1 MLNRRTWL
9 LGSLLAG
16 AVLPALAQPGRIG
29 HLVIVGGAM
38 DLRQDKQILRR
49 FVELSGGTDA
59 RIRVISAASGD
70 PQAAWASFAQAFAD
84 LGVQDC
90 RWVSIPDRLAAD
102 TAAVTEPLLEA
113 DGIFL
118 TGGDQNRLMALL
130 WETRAF
136 GALHTAFHLGG
147 CCLGGT
153 SAGAAVMSRH
163 MLAQGEATRLP
174 EKEAAD
180 LDLGLGFV
188 PGAII
193 DQHFSERGRLGRLLS
208 AVAQRPELV
217 GVGIDEDTALVIEK
231 NTAIDVIGKGAVT
244 VVDGRQMRTNAD
256 LVEPRERLEMLGV
269 HLHLLP
275 AGRRYSAHPRVQLAQ
290 EVPPAL
296 HDVVNL
302 LVRPG
307 PIRS

>member
-1 MLNRRTWL
+1 MLRRRTWL
-9 LGSLLAG
+9 AGLLAG
-16 AVLPALAQPGRIG
+16 SALPAFGRNPRTG

-38 DLRQDKQILRR
+38 DLRQDKRILRR
-49 FVELSGGTDA
+49 FVELSGGAGA

-70 PQAAWASFAQAFAD
+70 PPAAWASVAPAFAD
-84 LGVQDC
+84 LGVRDC
-90 RWVSIPDRLAAD
+90 QWVPIADRAAAD
-102 TAAVTEPLLEA
+102 SAEVTAALLQAE
-113 DGIFL
+113 GLFL

-136 GALHTAFHLGG
+136 GALHTAFHLHG
-147 CCLGGT
+147 CCVGGT

-174 EKEAAD
+174 EKEVAN

-208 AVAQRPELV
+208 AVAQRPELL
-217 GVGIDEDTALVIEK
+217 GVGIDEDTALVIERG
-231 NTAIDVIGKGAVT
+231 TAIDVIGQGAVT
-244 VVDGRQMRTNAD
+244 VVDGRRMHTNAT
-256 LVEPRERLEMLGV
+256 LIEARERLEMLGV
-269 HLHLLP
+269 RLHLLP
-275 AGRRYSAHPRVQLAQ
+275 AGRRYSANPRVQRVQ
-290 EVPPAL
+290 EAPHSL
-296 HDVVNL
+296 HEVVNL
-302 LVRPG
+302 LVQPG